1 MRTSII
7 ALVLVMLA
15 GQVAS
20 RSMQAQAAKPQ
31 VITSPNGTEMST
43 YYIVLLRRGP
53 KWTSAVT
60 PETSAVSKAHM
71 DNIDRLTKSGQ
82 MLVAGPFLDQNGDKA
97 LTGMFILRVSSAN
110 EAKSL
115 AESDPAVKAGRFIYE
130 ILPWLGPAT
139 LRFN

>member
-7 ALVLVMLA
+7 AIVLVALA
-15 GQVAS
+15 GQVTS
-20 RSMQAQAAKPQ
+20 RSTHAQGAKPQ
-31 VITSPNGTEMST
+31 VVISPNGTEMFT
-43 YYIVLLRRGP
+43 YYVVLLRRGP

-71 DNIDRLTKSGQ
+71 DNIERLTQSGQ

-97 LTGMFILRVSSAN
+97 LTGMFILRVGSAG

-115 AESDPAVKAGRFIYE
+115 AESDPAVKAGRFVYE
-130 ILPWLGPAT
+130 ILPWLGPTT
-139 LRFN
+139 LRR

>member
-7 ALVLVMLA
+7 ALVLLTLA
-15 GQVAS
+15 SVVTS
-20 RSMQAQAAKPQ
+20 RSTQAQGAKPQ
-31 VITSPNGTEMST
+31 VIISPNGTEMST

-71 DNIDRLTKSGQ
+71 DNIERLTKSGQ

-97 LTGMFILRVSSAN
+97 LTGLFILRVSSAD

-139 LRFN
+139 LRR